1 MVVLACARTPEA
13 SGRTCRTRSNQRR
26 PIKMWSSAGAQR
38 RRSGNPRAQAPA
50 ELADGKEGQVGE
62 PVPHPATVA
71 DWVPFELARSYDRWL
86 RAHGIDYLDLEE
98 GGELERR
105 LRAEWLHRKGGEV
118 DRLRSE
124 WLRRENRSP
133 GSTRGE

>member
-1 MVVLACARTPEA
+1 MIRSALAVETPP
-13 SGRTCRTRSNQRR
+13 SGWRR
-26 PIKMWSSAGAQR
+26 ILMSPTDGRAAGKGER
-38 RRSGNPRAQAPA
+38 
-50 ELADGKEGQVGE
+50 VGE
-62 PVPHPATVA
+62 PVPLPPTVA

-86 RAHGIDYLDLEE
+86 QAHGVDYLDLEE

-124 WLRRENRSP
+124 WLRGGNRSP
-133 GSTRGE
+133 DSTKRGA